1 MSLLFSRGELD
12 DMRDVQEAHMMDTC
26 LIAEPT
32 KTTNESNLP
41 VASYDWDEAEQSICG
56 FDPSPSQELLDQ
68 VPNSEAVNR
77 MPIDTVISNE
87 AYIRITK
94 RFGETIDPLTY
105 QVIGSPRRGPSGLL
119 VWLVSVTDG
128 SDG

>member
-1 MSLLFSRGELD
+1 MSLMFSRGELD
-12 DMRDVQEAHMMDTC
+12 DMRDVQESYMMDTC

-41 VASYDWDEAEQSICG
+41 VVSFDWEEAEVSICG
-56 FDPSPSQELLDQ
+56 LNPNPSQELLDQ
-68 VPNSEAVNR
+68 VPESQAVIR
-77 MPIDTVISNE
+77 LPMDTVISNE

-94 RFGETIDPLTY
+94 RFGESIDAVTY
-105 QVIGSPRRGPSGLL
+105 QAIGAPRQGPSGLL
-119 VWLVSVTDG
+119 LWLKKVTDG

>member
-1 MSLLFSRGELD
+1 
-12 DMRDVQEAHMMDTC
+12 MMDTC

-41 VASYDWDEAEQSICG
+41 VAFFDWDEAETSICG
-56 FDPSPSQELLDQ
+56 LNPNPSQELLDQ
-68 VPNSEAVNR
+68 VPESQAVLR
-77 MPIDTVISNE
+77 LPIDTVISNE

-94 RFGETIDPLTY
+94 RFDESIDPVTY
-105 QVIGSPRRGPSGLL
+105 HVIGTPRQGPSGLL
-119 VWLVSVTDG
+119 VWLKRVTDG